1 MPVFYFDLRD
11 GEAFVK
17 DKEGL
22 DLPDIEAA
30 QIEASEFLADAIT
43 DICMR
48 PARSTGYSM
57 SIEVRNSKK
66 GLFALSFQFE
76 TD

>member
-11 GEAFVK
+11 GEVFVK
-17 DKEGL
+17 DNEGL

-30 QIEASEFLADAIT
+30 QIEAAEFLADAIT
-43 DICMR
+43 DIWMR

-57 SIEVRNSKK
+57 SMEVRNSKK
-66 GLFALSFQFE
+66 RLFALSFQFE